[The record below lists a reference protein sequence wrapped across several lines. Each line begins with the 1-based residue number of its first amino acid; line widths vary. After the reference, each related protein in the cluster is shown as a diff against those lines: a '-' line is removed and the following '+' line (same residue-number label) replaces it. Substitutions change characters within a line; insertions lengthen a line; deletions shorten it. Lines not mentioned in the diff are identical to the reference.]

1 MKLADLTRFLD
12 EELHLDQYRSDHSN
26 NGLQVEGVP
35 EVRRAAFAVDGCLAT
50 FEQAVEEKVEF
61 LFVHHGLS
69 WGAEPRRFTGVTAAR
84 LRTLFSA
91 GISLYAAH
99 LPLDANPVFGNNA
112 ELCRLAGLIE
122 TDPYCLYDGVMI
134 GRIGDFPAPRPLPE
148 ISARLERE
156 LRTPAQLCGDPGKL
170 VSRAAVVSGGGGMD
184 ALEQAAAAG
193 ADLLITGELTHVM
206 YHCALELGVT
216 VLAFGHYATETVGP
230 RALMR
235 HVGGAFPLELTFIDL
250 PTGL

>member
-12 EELHLDQYRSDHSN
+12 EELHLEQYRSDHSN
-26 NGLQVEGVP
+26 NGLQVVGDP
-35 EVRRAAFAVDGCLAT
+35 EVRRAAFAVDACLAT
-50 FEQAVEEKVEF
+50 FERAVEEKVEF

-69 WGAEPRRFTGVTAAR
+69 WGGEPRRFTGITAAR
-84 LRTLFSA
+84 LKCLFHA

-112 ELCRLAGLIE
+112 ELSRLAGLIE
-122 TDPYCLYDGVMI
+122 TDPCCLYDGVMI
-134 GRIGDFPAPRPLPE
+134 GRIGEFPSPRPLPE
-148 ISARLERE
+148 IAARLERE
-156 LRTPAQLCGDPGKL
+156 LRTTAQICGDPDAA

-184 ALEQAAAAG
+184 ALEQAAADG

-206 YHCALELGVT
+206 YHCARELGVN
-216 VLAFGHYATETVGP
+216 VLALGHYATETVGP

-235 HVGGAFPLELTFIDL
+235 HVGGTFPLELTFLDL